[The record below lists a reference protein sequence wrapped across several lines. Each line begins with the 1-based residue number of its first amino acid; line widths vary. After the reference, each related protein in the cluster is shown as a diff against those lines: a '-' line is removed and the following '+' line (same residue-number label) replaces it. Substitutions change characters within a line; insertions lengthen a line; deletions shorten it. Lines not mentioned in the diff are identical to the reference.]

1 MQEESAVRISGT
13 SCCSEK
19 RPVGVFGRPTF
30 FFDLEASP
38 NFTYTGCQIQVASG
52 YNLLTDG
59 MPDVWDSGTIR
70 GEMRPVKY
78 QGNGLAPF
86 TRYFWRVKAVGA
98 GNDVSEFS
106 EIGEFVTGAFRRSD
120 WGAMVFSSGESG
132 VSSVAKAFT
141 ADDTPESAFLFLACS
156 GGAGNSAAAYING
169 NRAGCDGVFPGPAA
183 PFAMYVSGTD
193 VTEYIRRRNSIR
205 VDFRG
210 RVSVVLKLN
219 YSDGRS
225 ETVESGDGWTLL
237 TDTPYIKTDGAG
249 RYEEYDAAKATAGFS
264 SDLPLGDISPEKG
277 CSPMY
282 YRQRLR
288 GAVCGDGITPVS
300 VKPCESGWLFDFGKM
315 INGFAETAL
324 HDCREAVVIRYAA
337 RADEDFDRSPYC
349 VYHPS
354 GLAAEKYRPTF
365 MSALFRF
372 VLVEGLS
379 YRPGPSDAVAFSVTS
394 APKKAE
400 FFCSDEDLNG
410 LFLCAADT
418 FSMNTPNL
426 PVERPDGNGSGK
438 PGYTLAADAQLLIN
452 DAEGAY
458 RRLLENMADSQS
470 SDGYIPT
477 EFPDVSGKT
486 DIVASMSAVGAVWS
500 LYTYT
505 GDKELLYNFL
515 PSAKALMNV
524 LSESSDGGYSFSRT
538 LLEDADKDA
547 EEPTDAGF
555 LATAFY
561 FKTAEIMS
569 LWCAALYDRDG
580 ADGYREL
587 AIAVGNAI
595 NEKYLRFTAG
605 RYFYDKC
612 TQSANVLALAFG
624 FCPEKVRSSV
634 TEALVDDIKLKDR
647 LTVGHIA
654 GTYVYGVLADN
665 GYAGLAY
672 SLIKGGVLTEYMRK
686 TGASAFPEN
695 MTDGSP
701 VHAAF
706 AGGYARWLAGSFIGL
721 SFETP
726 GGKRIRIKPFMPEDI
741 DETSFKTSSL
751 YGDISV
757 YWRRDEG
764 KISIDI
770 EVPIECE
777 AVLCLPVNNSRLGNR
792 DVGEQFVF
800 RTGKHHITIN
810 DRSTK
815 SQ

>member
-1 MQEESAVRISGT
+1 MQEESAVRISGI
-13 SCCSEK
+13 SCCSK
-19 RPVGVFGRPTF
+19 KSPVGVFGRPTF

-38 NFTYTGCQIQVASG
+38 NFTYTGCQIQVASD
-52 YNLLTDG
+52 YNLLANGT
-59 MPDVWDSGTIR
+59 PDVWDSGTIR
-70 GEMRPVKY
+70 GEMHPVKY
-78 QGNGLAPF
+78 QGNGLLPF
-86 TRYFWRVKAVGA
+86 RRYFWRVKAVGA
-98 GNDVSEFS
+98 GNEVSEFS
-106 EIGEFVTGAFRRSD
+106 EIGEFVTGAVRRSD
-120 WGAMVFSSGESG
+120 WGAAVFSSGISG

-141 ADDTPESAFLFLACS
+141 ADDTPESAFLFVACS
-156 GGAGNSAAAYING
+156 GGKGNSAAAYING
-169 NRAGCDGVFPGPAA
+169 NKAGCDGVFPGPAES
-183 PFAMYVSGTD
+183 FAMYVFGAD
-193 VTEYIRRRNSIR
+193 VTEYIRRRNSVRI
-205 VDFRG
+205 DFRG
-210 RVSVVLKLN
+210 RLSVVLKLN

-237 TDTPYIKTDGAG
+237 KDTPYIMTDDVG
-249 RYEEYDAAKATAGFS
+249 RFEEYDASKASVGFS
-264 SDLPLGDISPEKG
+264 PDLPDGDISPEKG
-277 CSPMY
+277 GSPMY
-282 YRQRLR
+282 YRQWLC
-288 GAVCGDGITPVS
+288 GATTGEGVS
-300 VKPCESGWLFDFGKM
+300 PAAIKPCESGWLFDFGKV
-315 INGFAETAL
+315 INGFAEIAL
-324 HDCREAVVIRYAA
+324 HDCREAVVVRYAA
-337 RADEDFDRSPYC
+337 RADEDFGKSPCC

-354 GLAAEKYRPTF
+354 GRAAEKYRPTF
-365 MSALFRF
+365 MSAMFRY

-379 YRPGPSDAVAFSVTS
+379 YRPGLSDAVAFSVTS

-418 FSMNTPNL
+418 FSMNAMNL
-426 PVERPDGNGSGK
+426 PTERPDGNGSGK

-470 SDGYIPT
+470 SDGYIPA
-477 EFPDVSGKT
+477 EFPDISGKT

-500 LYTYT
+500 LYIYT
-505 GDKELLYNFL
+505 GDKKLLSVFL
-515 PSAKALMNV
+515 PSAKALMNA
-524 LSESSDGGYSFSRT
+524 LSEASDGGYSFSRT
-538 LLEDADKDA
+538 LLEDADKDG
-547 EEPTDAGF
+547 EEPADSGY
-555 LATAFY
+555 LASAFY

-569 LWCAALYDRDG
+569 LWCAALHDRDG

-612 TQSANVLALAFG
+612 TQCANTLALAFG

-654 GTYVYGVLADN
+654 NTYIFSVLADN
-665 GYAGLAY
+665 GYADLAY
-672 SLIKGGVLTEYMRK
+672 SLIKSDAAVR
-686 TGASAFPEN
+686 ASFP
-695 MTDGSP
+695 GR
-701 VHAAF
+701 
-706 AGGYARWLAGSFIGL
+706 YAKWLVGSFIGL

-726 GGKRIRIKPFMPEDI
+726 GGKRIRIKPFMPEEI
-741 DETSFKTSSL
+741 EEASFETSSL
-751 YGDISV
+751 YGNISV